1 MFIVVRDGTGY
12 LQCVLTGNL
21 CKTYNALT
29 LSTES
34 TVTIYGTLKEVPE
47 GKKVHCSGCT
57 VLCKEIDSMV
67 SMKVV
72 PFTPHTLTHAHVY
85 P

>member
-1 MFIVVRDGTGY
+1 MFIVLRDGTGY

-34 TVTIYGTLKEVPE
+34 TVTIYGTLKQVPE
-47 GKKVHCSGCT
+47 GKTVCVWCYT
-57 VLCKEIDSMV
+57 VLCKS
-67 SMKVV
+67 VV
-72 PFTPHTLTHAHVY
+72 QWKG
-85 P
+85 